1 MVRRVRLGRRAVGWR
16 PRGWVGPPPL
26 LVLVTL
32 LGLVVAPAVAQ
43 DPSRSAASSGTA
55 AHLTSGSTAGPTGT
69 PRSVEPRVVR
79 QQVLPA
85 RGGQRMRGARPVR
98 LAPITVGVATFNLYR
113 KGSLADAR
121 ADVRRLT
128 SRPEVDVVGWQE
140 ADPFHRAFERPGWS
154 TRTFRHGHSA
164 SELAV
169 SWRSS
174 EFRLVSAREQKVA
187 LGLSWR
193 EGRYP
198 FGTRYVAVVRL
209 EHIASGRVL
218 TVLDTHLPQKIE
230 DLDRLGRWMSTINA
244 IRARAQLKRMAAI
257 WRRAEGRWVVATG
270 DFNFGARADARE
282 RSGGGPLRVLGRV
295 ATSSYQ
301 RLGSGIGPTH
311 PPTARNIDY
320 VWMDRTGVR
329 RGEVAALS
337 QRVLSGYHSDHRP
350 LLARLRLG

>member
-1 MVRRVRLGRRAVGWR
+1 MVRRVRPGRRAVGWR
-16 PRGWVGPPPL
+16 PRGWVGPPPV

-32 LGLVVAPAVAQ
+32 LALVVAPAVAQ
-43 DPSRSAASSGTA
+43 DPAAPGASTRGA
-55 AHLTSGSTAGPTGT
+55 AHLAAGAAAT
-69 PRSVEPRVVR
+69 PRSVEPRIVR

-85 RGGQRMRGARPVR
+85 RAGQRIKGAKPVR
-98 LAPITVGVATFNLYR
+98 LAPITVGVASYNMFR
-113 KGSLADAR
+113 KDSLADAR

-128 SRPEVDVVGWQE
+128 SRRDVDVVGWQE
-140 ADPFHRAFERPGWS
+140 ADPFHRAFDRPGWS
-154 TRTFRHGHSA
+154 TRTFRHGRSY

-174 EFRLVSAREQKVA
+174 EFRLVSAREHKVA

-209 EHIASGRVL
+209 EHIDSGRVL

-230 DLDRLGRWMSTINA
+230 DRDHLGRWMSTINS
-244 IRARAQLKRMAAI
+244 IRARAQLRRMAAI
-257 WRRAEGRWVVATG
+257 WRQAEGRWTVATG

-282 RSGGGPLRVLGRV
+282 RPSGGLLRVLGRV

-301 RLGSGIGPTH
+301 QLGSGIGPTH